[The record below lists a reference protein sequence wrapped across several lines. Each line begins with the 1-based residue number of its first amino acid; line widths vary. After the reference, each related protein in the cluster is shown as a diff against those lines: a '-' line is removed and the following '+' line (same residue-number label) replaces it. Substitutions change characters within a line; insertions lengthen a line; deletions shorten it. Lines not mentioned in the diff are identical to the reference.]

1 MTHHLLMA
9 AIALV
14 IDRLAGYP
22 DTLYRQI
29 GHPVSWVGRFI
40 GWLDG
45 RLNRPAAQDA
55 RLRGAVA
62 LAMLLLLVLFITLAI
77 RVATGLS
84 QWGIVIESLI
94 AATLL
99 AQRSLA
105 DHVQAVADG
114 LAHSIERGR
123 ATVRKIVGRDTA
135 QLDESGVAKA
145 AIESLAESMSDGV
158 VAPLFWLGIGG
169 LPGIALY
176 KAVNTA
182 DSMIGH
188 LDPRYRNFGWAAA
201 RLDDLLN
208 LVPARLT
215 GLLIALAALVASGK
229 TEASR
234 ALSIMRRDAGKH
246 RSPNAGY
253 PEAAMAGAL
262 GLGLGGSRAYAGETI
277 DLPSFGDGVL
287 PASRQHIA
295 NALRLYRIVLNTLLI
310 AIIALL
316 AVSA

>member
-1 MTHHLLMA
+1 MAHHLL
-9 AIALV
+9 IALV
-14 IDRLAGYP
+14 ALTIDRLAGYP
-22 DTLYRQI
+22 DAIYRRV
-29 GHPVSWVGRFI
+29 GHPVSWMGRFI
-40 GWLDG
+40 AWLDE
-45 RLNRPAAQDA
+45 RLNRPAARDA
-55 RLRGAVA
+55 RLRGVVALTMLLLVVLFVA
-62 LAMLLLLVLFITLAI
+62 LAIGVF
-77 RVATGLS
+77 TGLS
-84 QWGIVIESLI
+84 QWGVVAKSAA

-105 DHVQAVADG
+105 DHVKAVADA

-145 AIESLAESMSDGV
+145 AIESLAESLSDGV
-158 VAPLFWLGIGG
+158 VAPLFWLAIAG

-188 LDPRYRNFGWAAA
+188 LDPRYRHFGWAAA

-229 TEASR
+229 TEAGR
-234 ALSIMRRDAGKH
+234 ALSIMHKDAGKH

-262 GLGLGGSRAYAGETI
+262 GLSLGGPRAYAGETI
-277 DLPSFGDGVL
+277 NLPSFGDGVL
-287 PASRQHIA
+287 LASGQHIA
-295 NALRLYRIVLNTLLI
+295 DALRLYRIVLNALLVT
-310 AIIALL
+310 IIALL